1 MANNHTLVCCIINI
15 LPRHDANNN
24 PPPPPPPP
32 LNDITNEEE
41 TIDSSPKERQ
51 QKKQTTELNIM
62 DVMKIEKQCDEDE
75 SCQSL
80 IDTNVNQ
87 LVQEATTNVEATNV
101 NAVSGGVSYLVS
113 INKDY
118 EATKTNLSNV
128 YNSFLDMQQHNNDND
143 DITTEEAGSEV
154 TGTASVA
161 PSLSELLSIQSY
173 NDYKDVQQLESIVQQ
188 AKHELT
194 TLNKNNDDA
203 FQSIFSQGYYASS
216 SNAFSCDATTPMKYN
231 DTMLQAHQDKYIPYY
246 DKEDNEN
253 NQETTHYYYYYLAS
267 IITQLKSRIQEFSNE
282 NHSINL
288 LSNDALNLFKLNIL
302 NKDITDTSSSECL
315 NISFI
320 TSLYEIG
327 QEAYDKQLNVS
338 FVLSNAITH
347 LHQHS
352 ALDSFTFATEDDVVP
367 ATATATLVKKDAIT
381 IHLYSLLSSV
391 IDTPLTK
398 VFINKLDG
406 VADVLGGH
414 NSVIDAIIDKLSE
427 GDSYESEDDEGGT
440 SVSQSVSSVSKN
452 TLEKTIGLLDWL
464 ESKNE
469 HEKTIVLN
477 GKSGILRDEMV
488 NFFSILLYK
497 VSY

>member
-1 MANNHTLVCCIINI
+1 M
-15 LPRHDANNN
+15 
-24 PPPPPPPP
+24 
-32 LNDITNEEE
+32 
-41 TIDSSPKERQ
+41 
-51 QKKQTTELNIM
+51 
-62 DVMKIEKQCDEDE
+62 
-75 SCQSL
+75 
-80 IDTNVNQ
+80 
-87 LVQEATTNVEATNV
+87 
-101 NAVSGGVSYLVS
+101 
-113 INKDY
+113 
-118 EATKTNLSNV
+118 
-128 YNSFLDMQQHNNDND
+128 
-143 DITTEEAGSEV
+143 
-154 TGTASVA
+154 
-161 PSLSELLSIQSY
+161 
-173 NDYKDVQQLESIVQQ
+173 
-188 AKHELT
+188 
-194 TLNKNNDDA
+194 
-203 FQSIFSQGYYASS
+203 
-216 SNAFSCDATTPMKYN
+216 
-231 DTMLQAHQDKYIPYY
+231 
-246 DKEDNEN
+246 
-253 NQETTHYYYYYLAS
+253 
-267 IITQLKSRIQEFSNE
+267 
-282 NHSINL
+282 
-288 LSNDALNLFKLNIL
+288 NIL

-338 FVLSNAITH
+338 FVLSNAIAH

-367 ATATATLVKKDAIT
+367 TTATATLVKKDAIT

-391 IDTPLTK
+391 VDTPLTK

-406 VADVLGGH
+406 VADLLGGH

-477 GKSGILRDEMV
+477 GKSGILREEMV
-488 NFFSILLYK
+488 EFFSILLRK